1 MGIGDG
7 KMERLTYTRNGTEFW
22 NEFEVEEIDGSL
34 VVNGLKIETV
44 KYLLQY
50 GWAQS
55 LQDSIA
61 GREKKVRDE
70 FAAKVSAGEIN
81 EPAADEV
88 NSAVAEDIEGQLG
101 KRMDAILAGTVST
114 RSVGEPKD
122 QLRAVANDMVRK
134 ALAAA
139 KKKATKEQVKSLV
152 DEILADGVRRAKVQ
166 AEFDR
171 RKAETIEVDLI

>member
-1 MGIGDG
+1 
-7 KMERLTYTRNGTEFW
+7 MERLTYTRNGTEFW
-22 NEFEVEEIDGSL
+22 QEFTVDFDEAEG
-34 VVNGLKIETV
+34 VVSIAGLKPETI

-70 FAAKVSAGEIN
+70 IAAQNATGLAVLAEDEI
-81 EPAADEV
+81 EAQVAA
-88 NSAVAEDIEGQLG
+88 DIEGALG
-101 KRMDAILAGTVST
+101 KRMDGILAGTVSS
-114 RSVGEPKD
+114 RAVGEPKD

-139 KKKATKEQVKSLV
+139 KKKATKEQVKELV
-152 DEILADGVRRAKVQ
+152 DQILADPARREKVQ

-171 RKAETIEVDLI
+171 RKASADLEIEI

>member
-1 MGIGDG
+1 
-7 KMERLTYTRNGTEFW
+7 MERLTYTRNETEFW
-22 NEFEVEEIDGSL
+22 QEFTLDHDADND
-34 VVNGLKIETV
+34 VVSIAGLKPETV

-70 FAAKVSAGEIN
+70 IAAQAANGTVTLEGDEI
-81 EPAADEV
+81 AK
-88 NSAVAEDIEGQLG
+88 AVADDIEGALG
-101 KRMDAILAGTVST
+101 KRMDAILAGTVSS

-139 KKKATKEQVKSLV
+139 KKKATKEQVKKLV
-152 DEILADGVRRAKVQ
+152 DEILADEARRAKVQ
-166 AEFDR
+166 AEYDR
-171 RKAETIEVDLI
+171 RKASADLTIEI

>member
-1 MGIGDG
+1 
-7 KMERLTYTRNGTEFW
+7 MERLSYTRNGTEFW
-22 NEFEVEEIDGSL
+22 QDFTVDFDSDNEIVSIA
-34 VVNGLKIETV
+34 GLKPETV

-70 FAAKVSAGEIN
+70 IAAQVAAGERD
-81 EPAADEV
+81 EPAGDEI
-88 NSAVAEDIEGQLG
+88 SKAVSDDLEGALG
-101 KRMDAILAGTVST
+101 KRMDAILAGTVSQ

-139 KKKATKEQVKSLV
+139 KKKATKEQIKSLV
-152 DEILADGVRRAKVQ
+152 DEILSDETRRAKVQ

-171 RKAETIEVDLI
+171 RKASADLEIEI